1 MAESQTITPDINFI
15 KTLQK
20 SSKASLK
27 ECMQCG
33 TCSVVCKLSPEE
45 NPFPRKEMI
54 WASWGLKEKLIG
66 NPDIW
71 LCHQCG
77 DCSTEC
83 PRGVKPADVLASI
96 RQQSYLHYS
105 RPKFMA
111 KWMSSPAYLPLVL
124 GIPML
129 IIHSILIIAGTLH
142 TPEGSVD
149 YSKIFPHGL
158 LNSSFSI
165 ITLLAYSGTI
175 FSVKA
180 FWKDMKKLLPGN
192 RKQGLLK
199 SFYEVIKNILIH
211 KNFNKCETNKLKSTA
226 HFMVFWGF
234 ILLLCVTLVAIINVV
249 FFEYP
254 MNFMHPAKLT
264 GNFAS
269 LLLFFGMGIMI
280 FNRIFKKKTIGSSN
294 YTDWFFLIS
303 LFLLTLSGLLTEF
316 ARFGNW
322 EHAYYIYLL
331 HLILVWVVFINL
343 PFSKFGHLIYRILAL
358 VYTKSRGRNL

>member
-1 MAESQTITPDINFI
+1 MAETQTIIPDIDFI
-15 KTLQK
+15 KSLQK
-20 SSKASLK
+20 SSNASLK

-33 TCSVVCKLSPEE
+33 TCSVVCKLSPKE

-54 WASWGLKEKLIG
+54 WASWGLKDKLIG
-66 NPDIW
+66 NPDVW

-83 PRGVKPADVLASI
+83 PRGVKPADVLATI

-105 RPKFMA
+105 RPKFLA

-142 TPEGSVD
+142 TPEGPVD

-165 ITLLAYSGTI
+165 ITLLAYSGSI
-175 FSVKA
+175 FGLQT
-180 FWKDMKKLLPGN
+180 FWKDMKKILPGK
-192 RKQGLLK
+192 RKTSLMK
-199 SFYEVIKNILIH
+199 SFSEVIKDILIH
-211 KNFNKCETNKLKSTA
+211 KNFNTCETNKFRSVA

-234 ILLLCVTLVAIINVV
+234 LLLLGVTLVAIVNVV

-254 MNFMHPAKLT
+254 MKFLHPAKIA

-269 LLLFFGMGIMI
+269 LLLFFGIGVMI
-280 FNRIFKKKTIGSSN
+280 FKRLFNKKAVGNSN
-294 YTDWFFLIS
+294 YSDWFFLIT
-303 LFLLTLSGLLTEF
+303 LFLLTLSGTLTEL

-322 EHAYYIYLL
+322 EQAYYIYLT

-343 PFSKFGHLIYRILAL
+343 PFSKFGHLMYRTLAL
-358 VYTKSRGRNL
+358 AYAKSRGREL